1 MLEESELWEC
11 QKHQMIKR
19 ELGEGE
25 AERKIK
31 KASEI
36 SAMMITLDVDSGRL
50 FEALRNAVA
59 KWKFRHPIPRQKII
73 SQSAEKLARGK
84 TSTRRLQI
92 PWHSRILILNFFFV
106 SWCSKQKKFRSR
118 TFQLHRF
125 FGWEK
130 SLFSEINKS
139 NKFSIQESYANK
151 KIPLRDVLIL
161 FEKI

>member
-84 TSTRRLQI
+84 KAPNPMTFKDI
-92 PWHSRILILNFFFV
+92 NFKLFFV

-161 FEKI
+161 FEEI